1 MPPVTPKRGR
11 SKRCKPPPLK
21 LSFGSASGGSGILP
35 TTMEASLSELV
46 EQLEIKR
53 QLAQVEDDW
62 CSEDANGSVT
72 RWSAHK
78 YSPKDFETDSPE
90 DLDYGPGLAR
100 GREEVRQHLN
110 DASGEATE
118 RCFSH
123 RQDFELDG
131 PEAVE
136 DRTDSVGL
144 KAAEEDEEG
153 ATAAGDAAVLT
164 EADMADIIR
173 RCRAFLEERGP
184 SQEEELCC
192 HEVLGPHRPG
202 LVRTSLSSLT
212 AFLAQQP
219 GFTHTR
225 EGDLSFLYYMDPQ
238 EEEGEGDGDSA
249 SAAPPVSPPTATSGL
264 LLSDDSLED
273 GPAEARGVAEERDG
287 LKSGRDASPCGGSST
302 SHTSYLSALDEWEE
316 ERRDACTQTE
326 EKEAEEEEE
335 APSCRRCQW
344 HSAQEHT
351 HDGQTQTSCL
361 DTAELVEQELRLKEK
376 IRLLEARI
384 ASLEDDHDREIR
396 ELRLAF
402 EGLLQQCRCRQASAS
417 PLPPPPP
424 EEQRPSLQEA
434 ANGFAT
440 AGEEEAHRTDSFTSG
455 EGGGVTG
462 ADEKGTGGPQLPR
475 PVVRDDV
482 LSNGICTAGDG
493 AEDGSHAGSPS
504 SRSGGGTVPAGASF
518 SRGGGAAHTGEKE
531 QEESPSEP
539 PVAKPIQ
546 GGAEN
551 GSSGPDGAAGCPP
564 GLDLMELRWRLEQ
577 LRATSCTDLDS
588 SMAGAASR
596 CGSVC
601 START
606 KSEAQITKIVT
617 LLKKQLPHCSEAD
630 IRGHVDRVRRL
641 RGGFSHMTIR
651 DIAALVHSYVRQQQ
665 QGPQR
670 R

>member
-62 CSEDANGSVT
+62 CTEDANGSVT

-100 GREEVRQHLN
+100 
-110 DASGEATE
+110 
-118 RCFSH
+118 
-123 RQDFELDG
+123 QDFELEG

-136 DRTDSVGL
+136 DGTDSVGL
-144 KAAEEDEEG
+144 KVAEEDEEG

-202 LVRTSLSSLT
+202 LVRTSLGSLT

-249 SAAPPVSPPTATSGL
+249 SAAPPVSPPTAASGL

-287 LKSGRDASPCGGSST
+287 LKSGRDASPCGGSSA

-326 EKEAEEEEE
+326 EKEAAEEEET
-335 APSCRRCQW
+335 PSCRRCQW

-376 IRLLEARI
+376 IRLLEAKI

-417 PLPPPPP
+417 LLLPPPP

-434 ANGFAT
+434 ANGCAT
-440 AGEEEAHRTDSFTSG
+440 TGEEEAHRTDSFTNG
-455 EGGGVTG
+455 GGGVTG
-462 ADEKGTGGPQLPR
+462 ADEKGTGGPQLPQ

-482 LSNGICTAGDG
+482 LSNGVCMAGDG

-504 SRSGGGTVPAGASF
+504 SYSGVGTVPAGASS
-518 SRGGGAAHTGEKE
+518 SRGEGAAHTGEKE
-531 QEESPSEP
+531 QDELPSEP
-539 PVAKPIQ
+539 RVAKPIQ
-546 GGAEN
+546 AGAEN
-551 GSSGPDGAAGCPP
+551 GSSGPDGSAGCPP

-588 SMAGAASR
+588 SMVGAASR

-617 LLKKQLPHCSEAD
+617 LLKKQLPHCSETD
-630 IRGHVDRVRRL
+630 IRGHMDRVRRL